1 MTPLAARVERNNNAL
16 RLFLSKERAATSSRG
31 LSVIFFPNIIKSAL
45 CTQHAAAAATAG
57 DNASSKEQTGSGAA
71 TPPGF
76 SDKKKCE

>member
-1 MTPLAARVERNNNAL
+1 V
-16 RLFLSKERAATSSRG
+16 AAT
-31 LSVIFFPNIIKSAL
+31 
-45 CTQHAAAAATAG
+45 AAAG